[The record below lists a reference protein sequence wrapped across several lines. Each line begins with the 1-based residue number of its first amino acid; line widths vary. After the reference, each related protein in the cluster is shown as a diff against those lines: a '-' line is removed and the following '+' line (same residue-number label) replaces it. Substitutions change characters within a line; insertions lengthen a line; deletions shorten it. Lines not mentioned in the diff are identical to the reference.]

1 MGANPISEIPELK
14 KLRTELKLK
23 GSSDLTIRNYSF
35 FVGKLLEKTNK
46 LPIDI
51 SEDDAKEFLAEMFE
65 TKSRS
70 TIALASSAIRFFF
83 SLLGKNDIKISLPKK
98 EQKLPNV
105 LTKDE
110 VARLIRAA
118 NTKKSKLIISMLY
131 STGMRVSEIVNLQRE
146 NLDLENNEGMVKSG
160 KGKKDRLFIINAE
173 LCIGLKEYLE
183 DHKENTYVFSKEEA
197 LTPRNVQ
204 KIMKKT
210 AIKAGIKK
218 RVTPHTLRHSF
229 ATHLLESGVDI
240 RVIQALL
247 GHENLQTTQ
256 IYTHVSREILRK
268 IKNPLDDIVLGFEK

>member
-1 MGANPISEIPELK
+1 MEGKAIFDIPEVK

-23 GSSDLTIRNYSF
+23 GASELTIRNYSF
-35 FVGKLLEKTNK
+35 FVGKLLEKINK
-46 LPIDI
+46 APMEIT
-51 SEDDAKEFLAEMFE
+51 EDDAKEFLAEMFE
-65 TKSRS
+65 TKSRN
-70 TIALASSAIRFFF
+70 TIALASSSIRFFF
-83 SLLGKNDIKISLPKK
+83 KLLGKTDIKINLPKK
-98 EQKLPNV
+98 EQKLPNI

-118 NTKKSKLIISMLY
+118 NTKKSKLIISILY
-131 STGMRVSEIVNLQRE
+131 STGMRVSEVVNLQRQ

-173 LCIGLKEYLE
+173 LCVGLKEYLK
-183 DHKENTYVFSKEEA
+183 DHEENIYVFSKEEA
-197 LTPRNVQ
+197 LTPRNIQ

-210 AIKAGIKK
+210 AFRAGIKK

-240 RVIQALL
+240 RIIQALL

-256 IYTHVSREILRK
+256 IYTHVSREALRK